1 MSAPLSSTS
10 GKSAFGNLESGKSA
24 LGNLES
30 GKPAPGTLE
39 PGATPP
45 AAAPSVSTPSGS
57 QARSQTLGDLPRRS
71 AQRYP
76 RRTAIVDGSTR
87 LTFAEFEQ
95 AVAAAASALHSSGIK
110 PGDRLALL
118 CRNTWQFAVLAFA
131 TARAGVVLVPI
142 NFMLGPDEVAYV
154 LDHSGAS
161 AFVVQDALVPVAEAA
176 MGAAETDAVVVRSCV
191 CSGTDA
197 PPAGWTDVQDWFEF
211 DSAGPAALPGGAHV
225 GDDDPVRLMYTS
237 GTESRPKGALMSSR
251 SLLWEY
257 VSAVVDGDM
266 SSDDV
271 DLHTLPLYHC
281 AQLDCFLGPD
291 IYLGATSIILPAPDP
306 AAILATIE
314 REKVTKFFA
323 PPTVWISLLRSPHFD
338 AADLSSLRKGYYGAS
353 AMPVQ
358 VLKELQQRLP
368 GVRFWNFYGQT
379 EMAPVATILGPE
391 DQLMHAGSAG
401 RPSLNVETAVVGEDG
416 SPLPAGSVGEIV
428 HRSPHA
434 TLGYYRDPERTAD
447 AFAGG
452 WFHSGDL
459 GYFDDEGYL
468 TVVDRKKDMIK
479 TGGENVASREVEEAV
494 YLLDGVAEAAVF
506 GVPHPHWVE
515 AVAVVVVPK
524 SGAALTP
531 EAVMAH
537 TRGLLAGYKTPK
549 YVVIADSLPKNP
561 SGKIVKRQL
570 REEHSGL
577 GQPATSNQAEV

>member
-1 MSAPLSSTS
+1 MSGQSAS
-10 GKSAFGNLESGKSA
+10 GSEPS
-24 LGNLES
+24 
-30 GKPAPGTLE
+30 PGD
-39 PGATPP
+39 
-45 AAAPSVSTPSGS
+45 SPSGS
-57 QARSQTLGDLPRRS
+57 SPSGSHPSSSRARSQTLGDLPRRS

-76 RRTAIVDGSTR
+76 HRTAIVDGSTR

-95 AVAAAASALHSSGIK
+95 AVAAAALSLRGSRMK

-176 MGAAETDAVVVRSCV
+176 LASADTDAVVLRACV
-191 CSGTDA
+191 CSGTDT
-197 PPAGWTDVQDWFEF
+197 PPAGWTDLQDWFSS
-211 DSAGPAALPGGAHV
+211 DSGGEAALASDALPDADPV

-237 GTESRPKGALMSSR
+237 GTESRPKGAVMSSR

-314 REKVTKFFA
+314 QEKVTKFFA
-323 PPTVWISLLRSPHFD
+323 PPTVWISLLRSPLFD
-338 AADLSSLRKGYYGAS
+338 AADLSTLRKGYYGAS

-368 GVRFWNFYGQT
+368 DVRFWNFYGQT

-391 DQLMHAGSAG
+391 DQLLHAGSAG
-401 RPSLNVETAVVGEDG
+401 RPALNVETAVVGEDG

-434 TLGYYRDPERTAD
+434 TLGYYRDPDRTAE
-447 AFAGG
+447 AFAEG

-459 GYFDDEGYL
+459 GYFDDDGYL

-506 GVPHPHWVE
+506 GVPHPHWME

-524 SGAALTP
+524 PGASLTP

-577 GQPATSNQAEV
+577 GQTTGV